1 MHRPPTTRLAPSPT
15 GALHVGNA
23 RTFLATW
30 LLARGRGW
38 RVLCRIEDI
47 DGPRLKGGADAQ
59 ALDDLAWLGLDF
71 DAQPVWQSH
80 TPRRYLDAAEG
91 LLAAGHAY
99 PCVCTR
105 SDVERAA
112 SAPHASDGASVY
124 PGTCRGRYATVS
136 AAHDAAGRPPCVRFR
151 LGGTCSFHDLFK
163 GPVTI
168 DADTLGDFPI
178 LKADG
183 TPSYQ
188 LACALDDATSG
199 VTHVVRG
206 DDLLDSTPRQL
217 ALLGALGLADRAP
230 AYCHLPLVLGP
241 DGRRLAKRHGDTRL
255 SAYRAAGTPAS
266 RVLHYLA
273 RTLGITD
280 PPPAPTP
287 ADLVHAFDLARVP
300 ATPVTFTAE
309 DDRFLRT
316 GR

>member
-1 MHRPPTTRLAPSPT
+1 M
-15 GALHVGNA
+15 GNA
-23 RTFLATW
+23 RTFLGTW
-30 LLARGRGW
+30 LLARKHGW
-38 RVLCRIEDI
+38 RILCRIEDI
-47 DGPRLKGGADAQ
+47 DGPRLKPGADTQ

-71 DAQPVWQSH
+71 DTDPTWQSH
-80 TPRRYLDAAEG
+80 TPRRYLEAADR
-91 LLAAGHAY
+91 LLAAGYAY

-124 PGTCRGRYATVS
+124 PGTCRDRYATI
-136 AAHDAAGRPPCVRFR
+136 AAARDAAGRPPCVRFR
-151 LGGTCSFHDLFK
+151 LEGTFTFRDLFK

-188 LACALDDATSG
+188 LACAIDDATSG

-217 ALLGALGLADRAP
+217 ALLAALGLGDVAP
-230 AYCHLPLVLGP
+230 TYCHLPLVLGP

-255 SAYRAAGTPAS
+255 SAYRSAGTPAP

-280 PPPAPTP
+280 PPPNPTP
-287 ADLVHAFDLARVP
+287 ADLVEAFDLARIP
-300 ATPVTFTAE
+300 STPVTFAAE
-309 DDRFLRT
+309 DDRFLRSA
-316 GR
+316 